1 MRGEELKSRAIALCL
16 EDLAMQGCRHGHVI
30 RAEAI
35 RSPEA
40 NVGEVELAYEGQVGR
55 CPTSDP
61 PSIVLH
67 VNAATGNVRLVDL
80 M

>member
-1 MRGEELKSRAIALCL
+1 MLCEELKSRAIALCL
-16 EDLAMQGCRHGHVI
+16 KDLSMQGCRHGHVI

-35 RSPEA
+35 GSPEA
-40 NVGEVELAYEGQVGR
+40 NGWEVELAYEGQVGR

-61 PSIVLH
+61 PSIVLQ
-67 VNAATGNVRLVDL
+67 VNTSTGNVRLVDL